1 MSDST
6 TTGDTDLPAYE
17 PMLAAYHRAFASELR
32 AIVAA
37 LPIAEGSSA
46 LDMACGD
53 GAYSLWLA
61 ERVGPSGRVVAV
73 DGNPRYLE
81 IARREWAKA
90 RAAAA
95 KRGTIESLCAR
106 IESLPFEEGTF
117 DVCFCA
123 QSLYSLPDPVE
134 AVQSL
139 LRVTKPGGIIAVLEN
154 DTLHH
159 VILPWP
165 VEVELS
171 VRAHELKVLAE
182 ESDKP
187 HKFYVGRAL
196 RSVFRQA
203 GMEQIGVRTFAHDRS
218 WPLGSDERV
227 YFSEHLKELSGSLAQ
242 HLDGPTRRRF
252 ESMADPQSDDFLLD
266 DPDLTV
272 TCIDQLAWGRKAR
285 SGGPAQ

>member
-1 MSDST
+1 MSDSAT
-6 TTGDTDLPAYE
+6 AGDAGLPDYE

-32 AIVAA
+32 AIVGS
-37 LPIAEGSSA
+37 LPIAAGASA

-61 ERVGPSGRVVAV
+61 ERVGPAGRVVAV
-73 DGNPRYLE
+73 DSNPRYLE
-81 IARREWAKA
+81 IARREWA
-90 RAAAA
+90 RGAASEP
-95 KRGTIESLCAR
+95 GSVEFLCAP
-106 IESLPFEEGTF
+106 IESLPFDEGTF

-134 AVQSL
+134 AIRAL
-139 LRVTKPGGIIAVLEN
+139 LRVTKPGGTIAVLEN

-165 VEVELS
+165 IEVELS
-171 VRAHELKVLAE
+171 VRAHELKVLAA
-182 ESDKP
+182 ESDRP

-203 GMEQIGVRTFAHDRS
+203 GMEQIGVRTFAYDRC
-218 WPLGSDERV
+218 WPLGPDERV
-227 YFSEHLKELSGSLAQ
+227 YFTEHLKELSGSLAR

-252 ESMADPQSDDFLLD
+252 ELMADPQSDDFLLN

-285 SGGPAQ
+285 